1 MNIAFYPFWA
11 ASTLLSLIQV
21 ISITTLTCLTY
32 KQTESVI
39 YAVLLLC
46 IYALGHTAARLTF
59 HWLTKHFASP
69 GLMLA
74 MPLIKALLL
83 IGAAFA
89 SSHLTEYA
97 ALLYISFISLSVVFR
112 WESLLLQ
119 ALQPRLIE
127 GEDLD
132 KTNNLI
138 SFANYTV
145 TGIGLIMTA
154 ITILYAS
161 IPLALWIAV
170 SLSLAALAL
179 IGTVQR
185 LIRNPSQFSLKL
197 SPRHAHHK

>member
-32 KQTESVI
+32 KQTDSVI

-46 IYALGHTAARLTF
+46 IYSLGHTAAKLIF
-59 HWLTKHFASP
+59 PWLTKHFASS

-83 IGAAFA
+83 VGAAFA

-97 ALLYISFISLSVVFR
+97 ALIYISFISLSVVIR
-112 WESLLLQ
+112 WESLLLE
-119 ALQPRLIE
+119 ALQPQLIE

-145 TGIGLIMTA
+145 TGIGLIMTS
-154 ITILYAS
+154 ITILYAG
-161 IPLALWIAV
+161 IPLALWIAA

-185 LIRNPSQFSLKL
+185 LIRTPSHSSLKL

>member
-21 ISITTLTCLTY
+21 ISITALTCLTY
-32 KQTESVI
+32 KQTDSLI

-46 IYALGHTAARLTF
+46 IYALGHAAAKLIFHRLA
-59 HWLTKHFASP
+59 KHFAAS

-83 IGAAFA
+83 IAAAFA

-97 ALLYISFISLSVVFR
+97 ALIYISFILLSVVTR
-112 WESLLLQ
+112 WESLLLKSLRPQ
-119 ALQPRLIE
+119 LIE

-138 SFANYTV
+138 SFANNTV

-154 ITILYAS
+154 ITILYAG
-161 IPLALWIAV
+161 IPLALWIAA

-185 LIRNPSQFSLKL
+185 LIRNSSHSSLKL